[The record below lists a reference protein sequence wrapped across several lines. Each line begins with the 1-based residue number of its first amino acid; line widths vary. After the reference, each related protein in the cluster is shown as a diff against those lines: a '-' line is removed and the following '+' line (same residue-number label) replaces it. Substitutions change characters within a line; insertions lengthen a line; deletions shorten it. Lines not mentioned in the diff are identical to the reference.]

1 MSSGALRLVAHW
13 VNCHLLV
20 VGRLDADSGLWLLAS
35 RGCSPTGIELRPI
48 RSSDPSGYGGGDDLF
63 FRINLENKINCIIY
77 GCVSFGNKL
86 QGWGTRMERL
96 NGRDKLDCLGV
107 LF

>member
-1 MSSGALRLVAHW
+1 MHAVSLGKLPPSGCRS
-13 VNCHLLV
+13 
-20 VGRLDADSGLWLLAS
+20 VGRGFWTLAS
-35 RGCSPTGIELRPI
+35 RFSRMQ
-48 RSSDPSGYGGGDDLF
+48 SDRHCVAPDSEQWPVRLWRGGDDLF